1 MKLSKRLQA
10 IYDMVPSGVVAD
22 VGSDHGKLII
32 SLFENG
38 VITKGYAIENKQGP
52 YNRLVKAIEDAKA
65 MDNIIPMFSD
75 GISELPS
82 DVDVVVIAG
91 MGGFNV
97 IDILKKN
104 PRKLKNVST
113 LIVDAHNAIPELR
126 KQVCKMGYVIA
137 DEDIVY
143 ESGVYYEI
151 IKFIA
156 GEAIYLDDPDIEF
169 GPILRN
175 EKSLTFKD
183 KYNSRIKEIDNLLST
198 KKIPESKCKE
208 LNLEKER
215 IRSVLWKLEV

>member
-32 SLFENG
+32 SLFQNG
-38 VITKGYAIENKQGP
+38 VISKGYAIENKKGP
-52 YNRLVKAIEDAKA
+52 FERLVKAIEENDAKEG
-65 MDNIIPMFSD
+65 ITPMLSD
-75 GISELPS
+75 GITELPS
-82 DVDVVVIAG
+82 DVNIVVIAG

-104 PRKLKNVST
+104 PSKLKNVEAI
-113 LIVDAHNAIPELR
+113 IVDAHNAIPELR

-151 IKFIA
+151 IKFIS
-156 GEAIYLDDPDIEF
+156 GEAKYLVDPDFEF
-169 GPILRN
+169 GPILRS
-175 EKSLTFKD
+175 EKSMTFKA
-183 KYNSRIKEIDNLLST
+183 KYQSRIKEIDDLISTHSDLPSEKIKKLS
-198 KKIPESKCKE
+198 
-208 LNLEKER
+208 LEKER
-215 IRSVLWKLEV
+215 IRSIL

>member
-38 VITKGYAIENKQGP
+38 VITKGYAIENKKGP
-52 YNRLVKAIEDAKA
+52 YSRLVKAIEEANA
-65 MDNIIPMFSD
+65 TGITPMLSD
-75 GISELPS
+75 GISELPT
-82 DVDVVVIAG
+82 DVNIVVIAG

-175 EKSLTFKD
+175 EKSLTFKE
-183 KYNSRIKEIDNLLST
+183 KYQSRINEIDNLLNT
-198 KKIPESKCKE
+198 KKMPESKIKQ

-215 IRSVLWKLEV
+215 IRAIL

>member
-38 VITKGYAIENKQGP
+38 VISKGYAIENKKGP
-52 YNRLVKAIEDAKA
+52 YSRLVKAIEDAHAEK
-65 MDNIIPMFSD
+65 NITPMLSD
-75 GISELPS
+75 GISELPT
-82 DVDVVVIAG
+82 DVNIVVIAG

-97 IDILKKN
+97 IDILKQH

-126 KQVCKMGYVIA
+126 KQICKMGFIIA

-143 ESGVYYEI
+143 ENGVYYEI

-169 GPILRN
+169 GPILRS
-175 EKSLTFKD
+175 EKSLTFKE
-183 KYNSRIKEIDNLLST
+183 KYQSRINEIDNLLKT
-198 KKIPESKCKE
+198 KQIPEKKVRQ

-215 IRSVLWKLEV
+215 IRMVL

>member
-65 MDNIIPMFSD
+65 MDNITPMFSD

-169 GPILRN
+169 GPILRS
-175 EKSLTFKD
+175 EKSLTFKE
-183 KYNSRIKEIDNLLST
+183 KYQSRINEIDKLLET
-198 KKIPESKCKE
+198 KKIPESKIKK

-215 IRSVLWKLEV
+215 IRSIL